1 MAIIKL
7 SDSAKVV
14 RKLRKDN
21 ELRLFIAWL
30 FDKAQAGLSIDGD
43 LIVEK
48 MIEHEIAE
56 VQNVGTIRESVEW
69 KEV

>member
-1 MAIIKL
+1 MSGFGKA
-7 SDSAKVV
+7 A

-30 FDKAQAGLSIDGD
+30 FDKAQAGLPIDGD

-56 VQNVGTIRESVEW
+56 VQNVGTIRESVELI
-69 KEV
+69 